1 MKTVTIVVVAA
12 TLAGCAPA
20 TMPTTPQAA
29 ASADTESGLIATGV
43 VLAAGLI
50 AMIALH
56 LRGSGDEPP
65 HCDAGAVAVGQFC
78 QCRPG
83 YHGDGKFC
91 YRD

>member
-1 MKTVTIVVVAA
+1 MLVVAA

-20 TMPTTPQAA
+20 TMPTTAAQAA
-29 ASADTESGLIATGV
+29 ANADTENGLIMTGV
-43 VLAAGLI
+43 VLAVGLF

-56 LRGSGDEPP
+56 MRGGGDEPP

-91 YRD
+91 DRD